1 MTVLERTSK
10 KQRRADRRQG
20 GGDQQQRGLQLKHIK
35 PLTNNQVKTFDSYA
49 KDKNLMLHGTAG
61 TGKTFILLYLA
72 LNEIL
77 SEYST
82 FNKVIIIRSVVPS
95 RDMGFLPGSAA
106 TKAAVYEA
114 PYYGIC
120 SELFGRGDAYDI
132 LKNKGLIE
140 FQTTSFV
147 RGITFNNAIVIVD
160 ELQNLSFHENDSI
173 ITRVGENCK
182 ILFCGDFRQTDLDKD
197 SEKSGILKF
206 MRILK
211 QIKSF
216 DSVEFNKHDI
226 VRSELV
232 KQYIIA
238 KEDLGL

>member
-61 TGKTFILLYLA
+61 TGKTFILMYLA

-82 FNKVIIIRSVVPS
+82 FNKIVIIRSVVPS

-216 DSVEFNKHDI
+216 DSVEFNKNDI

-238 KEDLGL
+238 KEDLGF